1 MPLLE
6 LVAVVVGTA
15 MMAEITG
22 QTDMV
27 ALVALPVSLVA
38 PLPTAAAPPI
48 PSSVTADH
56 NPLLALV
63 EVGRTKMVVLGLL
76 VVLGVLVPVVTVV
89 TNQVA
94 QMRTAAA
101 VVLVAGATTVVVV
114 VAVGM
119 GVTTIRTVEMEV
131 AVVVVAVP
139 SKAT

>member
-1 MPLLE
+1 
-6 LVAVVVGTA
+6 
-15 MMAEITG
+15 
-22 QTDMV
+22 MV
-27 ALVALPVSLVA
+27 ALVARLVSLVA
-38 PLPTAAAPPI
+38 PLPTAAAPPRII

-63 EVGRTKMVVLGLL
+63 EVGRTKMVVLELL

-89 TNQVA
+89 PNQVA

-114 VAVGM
+114 VVVGE
-119 GVTTIRTVEMEV
+119 GATTILTVEMEV
-131 AVVVVAVP
+131 AVVVAAVP